1 VAYTGKCLNIDLS
14 TGKSETKPV
23 DKLLLENYVG
33 GKGLG
38 FALLEKFAPN
48 PDPLSPENPLI
59 FANAPFTG
67 TKVQTSARTCVVT
80 KSPLTGSIHDSH
92 CGGHFGPRLKA
103 AGYDY
108 VFITG
113 KSVKPVYLYIT
124 QAGVD
129 IRDASDLWG
138 KGIFHTNDALL
149 ESHPGVEPR
158 VACIGPAGENLVKIA
173 CIGVDKY
180 RQYGRG
186 GTGAVMGSKNLKA
199 LVVDGND
206 PIKYAD
212 EDKFME
218 LNKQLTRDILTNEG
232 VIYRRQKGTMK
243 WIRQAQE
250 YEFLPTKNFQKG
262 VFDKFEG
269 ISSETCR
276 KELNWKDVGCFNCG
290 IRCSKF
296 ATWNGH
302 EIEGPEYETSAFLG
316 SGCEIS
322 DCKDLTLANVIC
334 DDLGIDTISAGV
346 SCSFAMECYEK
357 GVLDD
362 WHGIEL
368 TWGNAEAQR
377 ELLKRMAYRQDV
389 GQTFA
394 DGTRIASQK
403 IGQGSEEFAINIF
416 GMEMSGVNPLGS
428 LSMGLTLSVADFGS
442 HTRLW
447 LNELEMGPEFQI
459 EDLPKE
465 VASGLDTVNI
475 RNSMIVCD
483 FVPSG
488 LEELVPVLNASTG
501 FDHSTESLM
510 QVGAKLTHL
519 ARRYNLRNGRSHKD
533 DILPERFFKDMSCAG
548 FMRGKILDKDFFKGL
563 VQQYYTIRGWTDKGE
578 PTEQVL
584 KECGLLLD

>member
-1 VAYTGKCLNIDLS
+1 VAYTGKCLNIDLT
-14 TGKSETKPV
+14 TGKTEINPV
-23 DKLLLENYVG
+23 DRSMLEEYIG
-33 GKGLG
+33 GKGIG
-38 FALLEKFAPN
+38 FALLEKHAPN
-48 PDPLSPENPLI
+48 PESLSPENPLI
-59 FANAPFTG
+59 FVNGPFTG

-80 KSPLTGSIHDSH
+80 RSPLTGSIHDSH
-92 CGGHFGPRLKA
+92 CGGTFGPRLKA
-103 AGYDY
+103 AGYDC

-113 KSVKPVYLYIT
+113 KSDRPVYIYIT
-124 QAGVD
+124 SEGAD
-129 IRDASDLWG
+129 IRDATALWG
-138 KGIFHTNDALL
+138 TGIFETTDVLL
-149 ESHPGVEPR
+149 GSHPGVDPR
-158 VACIGPAGENLVKIA
+158 VACIGPAGENFVKIA

-180 RQYGRG
+180 RQFGRG

-199 LVVDGND
+199 LVVDGNA
-206 PIKYAD
+206 PINYAD

-250 YEFLPTKNFQKG
+250 YEFLPTKNFQKCT
-262 VFDKFEG
+262 FDQFEG

-276 KELNWKDVGCFNCG
+276 EELNWKDVGCFNCG
-290 IRCSKF
+290 IRCSKM
-296 ATWNGH
+296 AAWNGH
-302 EIEGPEYETSAFLG
+302 EIEGPEYETTAFLG

-322 DCKDLTLANVIC
+322 DCKDVTLANMIC
-334 DDLGIDTISAGV
+334 DDLGMDTISAGV
-346 SCSFAMECYEK
+346 TCSFAMECYEK
-357 GVLDD
+357 GLLSD

-389 GQTFA
+389 GQMFA
-394 DGTRIASQK
+394 DGTRIASQN
-403 IGQGSEEFAINIF
+403 IGQGSEEFAINVF
-416 GMEMSGVNPLGS
+416 GMEMSGTNPLGS

-447 LNELEMGPEFQI
+447 LNELEMGPDFTI
-459 EDLPKE
+459 EDLPQE
-465 VASGLDTVNI
+465 VARGLDTVNV

-501 FDHSTESLM
+501 FDYTTESLM
-510 QVGAKLTHL
+510 HIGARLTHL
-519 ARRYNLRNGRSHKD
+519 ARRYNLRNGRTHND
-533 DILPERFFKDMSCAG
+533 DILPERFFKDTSCAG
-548 FMRGKILDKDFFKGL
+548 FLRGKVLDKVFFNDL
-563 VQQYYTIRGWTDKGE
+563 VQKYYKIRGWTEKGE

-584 KECGLLLD
+584 KDYGLL

>member
-1 VAYTGKCLNIDLS
+1 MGYTGKCLTIDLS
-14 TGKSETKPV
+14 TGKSEIKSV
-23 DKLLLENYVG
+23 DQSLLGDYLG

-38 FALLEKFAPN
+38 YALLEKHAPN
-48 PDPLSPENPLI
+48 PDPLGSENPLI
-59 FANAPFTG
+59 FSNGPFTG

-80 KSPLTGSIHDSH
+80 RSPLTGSIHDSH
-92 CGGHFGPRLKA
+92 CGGSFGPRLKA

-108 VFITG
+108 VFISG
-113 KSVKPVYLYIT
+113 KSKKPVYLYIT
-124 QAGVD
+124 KEGID
-129 IRDASDLWG
+129 FRDASALWG
-138 KGIFHTNDALL
+138 QGIFHTNDVLL
-149 ESHPGVEPR
+149 KSHPGIDPR

-186 GTGAVMGSKNLKA
+186 GTGAVMGAKNLKA

-212 EDKFME
+212 ENKFME
-218 LNKQLTRDILTNEG
+218 LNKQLTRDILTNDG

-250 YEFLPTKNFQKG
+250 YEFLPTKNFQKC
-262 VFDKFEG
+262 VFDEFEG

-276 KELNWKDVGCFNCG
+276 QELNWKDVGCYNCG
-290 IRCSKF
+290 IRCSKV
-296 ATWNGH
+296 ATWNGY

-322 DCKDLTLANVIC
+322 DCKDLALANVIC

-346 SCSFAMECYEK
+346 TCSFAMECYEK
-357 GVLDD
+357 GLLDD
-362 WHGIEL
+362 WHGIDL
-368 TWGNAEAQR
+368 TWGKADAQR

-389 GQTFA
+389 GEIFA

-403 IGQGSEEFAINIF
+403 IGQGSEEFAINVF

-447 LNELEMGPEFQI
+447 LNELEMGPDFTI
-459 EDLPKE
+459 EDLPQAI
-465 VASGLDTVNI
+465 VSGLDTVNI
-475 RNSMIVCD
+475 RNCMIVCD

-501 FDHSTESLM
+501 FDHTSESLM
-510 QVGAKLTHL
+510 QIGARLTHL
-519 ARRYNLRNGRSHKD
+519 ARRYNLRNGRTHKD
-533 DILPERFFKDMSCAG
+533 DILPERFFKDVSCAG
-548 FMRGKILDKDFFKGL
+548 FMRGKVLDREFFKSL
-563 VQQYYTIRGWTDKGE
+563 VRQYYAIRGWNEKGE
-578 PTEQVL
+578 PGEKVL
-584 KECGLLLD
+584 KDYDLWHD

>member
-1 VAYTGKCLNIDLS
+1 MAYTGTCLNINLS
-14 TGKSETKPV
+14 TGKSEIKPV
-23 DKLLLENYVG
+23 DKSLLENYVG

-38 FALLEKFAPN
+38 FALLEHYAPN

-59 FANAPFTG
+59 FVNGPFTG

-80 KSPLTGSIHDSH
+80 RSPLTGSIHDSH
-92 CGGHFGPRLKA
+92 CGGSFGPRLKT

-113 KSVKPVYLYIT
+113 KSEKPVYLFIT
-124 QAGVD
+124 HEGVD
-129 IRDASDLWG
+129 IRDASALWG
-138 KGIFHTNDALL
+138 KGIFHTNDSLL
-149 ESHPGVEPR
+149 KSHPGVDPR
-158 VACIGPAGENLVKIA
+158 VACIGPAGESLVKIA

-290 IRCSKF
+290 IRCSKV

-322 DCKDLTLANVIC
+322 DCKDLALSNVIC

-346 SCSFAMECYEK
+346 TCSFAMECYEK
-357 GVLDD
+357 GLLDD

-389 GQTFA
+389 GQIFA
-394 DGTRIASQK
+394 DGTRIAAQK

-428 LSMGLTLSVADFGS
+428 LSMGFTLSVADFGS

-447 LNELEMGPEFQI
+447 LNELEMGPDFQI
-459 EDLPKE
+459 EDLPQA
-465 VASGLDTVNI
+465 VVSGLDTVNI

-501 FDHSTESLM
+501 FDHSAESLM
-510 QVGAKLTHL
+510 QIGAKLTHM
-519 ARRYNLRNGRSHKD
+519 ARRYNLRNGRTHKD
-533 DILPERFFKDMSCAG
+533 DILPERFFKETSCAG
-548 FMRGKILDKDFFKGL
+548 FMRGKVLDKEFFKGL
-563 VQQYYTIRGWTDKGE
+563 IQQYYAIRGWTEKGE
-578 PTEQVL
+578 PTDQVL
-584 KECGLLLD
+584 KEYDLLRD

>member
-1 VAYTGKCLNIDLS
+1 MAYTGKCLNIDLS
-14 TGKSETKPV
+14 TGQSDIQPV
-23 DKLLLENYVG
+23 DRSLLENYVG

-38 FALLEKFAPN
+38 FALLEKNAPN
-48 PDPLSPENPLI
+48 PNPFGPENPLI
-59 FANAPFTG
+59 FSNGPFTG

-80 KSPLTGSIHDSH
+80 RSPLTGSIHDSH
-92 CGGHFGPRLKA
+92 CGGSFGPRLKS

-113 KSVKPVYLYIT
+113 KSVNPVYLYIT
-124 QAGVD
+124 REGVD
-129 IRDASDLWG
+129 IRDASNLWG
-138 KGIFHTNDALL
+138 KGIFYTTDALL
-149 ESHPGVEPR
+149 STNPGVDPR
-158 VACIGPAGENLVKIA
+158 IACIGPAGENLVKIA
-173 CIGVDKY
+173 CVGVDKY

-206 PIKYAD
+206 PIKYAN
-212 EDKFME
+212 EENFME

-250 YEFLPTKNFQKG
+250 YGFLPTKNFQKCT
-262 VFDKFEG
+262 FDNFED

-276 KELNWKDVGCFNCG
+276 ERLNWKDVGCFNCG
-290 IRCSKF
+290 IRCSKM
-296 ATWNGH
+296 ASWNGH

-316 SGCEIS
+316 SGCEIG
-322 DCKDLTLANVIC
+322 DCKDLALANILC

-346 SCSFAMECYEK
+346 TCSFAMECYEK
-357 GVLDD
+357 GLLND

-377 ELLKRMAYRQDV
+377 ELLKRMANKQDV
-389 GQTFA
+389 GEIFS

-416 GMEMSGVNPLGS
+416 GMEMSGTNPLGS

-447 LNELEMGPEFQI
+447 LNELEMGPDFTI
-459 EDLPKE
+459 DDLPQA
-465 VASGLDTVNI
+465 VASGLDMINI

-488 LEELVPVLNASTG
+488 LEELVPVLNAATG
-501 FDHSTESLM
+501 FNHTVESLM
-510 QVGAKLTHL
+510 KIGAKLTHL
-519 ARRYNLRNGRSHKD
+519 ARRYNLRNGRTSED
-533 DILPERFFKDMSCAG
+533 DILPERFFKETSCAG
-548 FMRGKILDKDFFKGL
+548 FMSGKVLDKEFFKSL
-563 VQQYYTIRGWTDKGE
+563 VQKYYAIRRWNESGE

-584 KECGLLLD
+584 HEYGLLQD